1 MALSVT
7 KLQIGDWV
15 RSSFFGAPVRIK
27 SINFKD
33 GYGWV
38 NTTLVPDTKSDASL
52 FPILL
57 TPEILEKN
65 GFVSVDDGC
74 KCVRKWSIGEYT
86 YAYMSFDFNVEVDI
100 LNGVS
105 SFLHIIVPQIDVLGM
120 PLYYVHTL
128 QHTLRLCGLDELAND
143 FQI

>member
-1 MALSVT
+1 MDSKSLM
-7 KLQIGDWV
+7 IGDWV

-52 FPILL
+52 HPVYL

-65 GFVSVDDGC
+65 GFVSIDNGC
-74 KCVRKWSIGEYT
+74 RCVRKWNIGEYT
-86 YAYMSFDFNVEVDI
+86 YADMSFDCNIEVDM
-100 LNGVS
+100 LNRTS
-105 SFLHIIVPQIDVLGM
+105 SFLHIKVPHIGILGM

-128 QHTLRLCGLDELAND
+128 QHALRLCGLEVLATN
-143 FQI
+143 FKV